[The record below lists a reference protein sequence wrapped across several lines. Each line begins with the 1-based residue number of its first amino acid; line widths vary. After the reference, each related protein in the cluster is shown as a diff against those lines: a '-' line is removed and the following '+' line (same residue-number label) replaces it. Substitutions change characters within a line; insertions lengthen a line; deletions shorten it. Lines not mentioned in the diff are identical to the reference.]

1 MIALLVLSPFVLS
14 PLAAFVGARWPA
26 QVRWLALW
34 PASLAVV
41 FEHILRTRV
50 AVEGPQIVSLPWAPS
65 LGLTLQFNLDG
76 LGLMFALM
84 ITVIG
89 ALIVLY
95 ASAYMKGHP
104 HISRLLASLFVFMG
118 AMLGVVLSDNVF
130 VLFVFWELTGF
141 ASFLLIGFDHDKA
154 ASRASAMQALLVT
167 GAGGIA
173 LLAGAALLVQ
183 MTGETTI
190 SGMAAI
196 GHLVIGEHPLYLV
209 CMTLFLLAA
218 FTKSAQVPFHF
229 WLPNAMA
236 APTPVSAYLHSA
248 TMVKAGVYLLARMTP
263 VLGGT
268 VPWTTTLMIVGG
280 VTMVGAAWR
289 SVQET
294 DLKRVLA
301 YSTVSA
307 LGSLVLMIGIG
318 TPGAIVAAVVYMV
331 AHACYKG
338 TLFMVAGAIDHETGT
353 RDVLRLSGLR
363 HVMPRT
369 GLAAALASASM
380 MGLPLF
386 FGFFGKELFYEA
398 EWQHESSAGLL
409 LTVTVAASALTGV
422 AGLIAGVGPFV
433 GRLMDGGDH
442 VHEPPWPMWA
452 GPVFLASA
460 GVIFCLAPAIV
471 TGPVALAT
479 ASVTGFFTPV
489 NLVLWHGF
497 TPVLGLSVLTLVLA
511 AGLYTQRTRLRR
523 SRPGTLGSEA
533 VYVVPLRL
541 LDAVSA
547 RVAPALYSASLR
559 SYLLVLILTAAGL
572 VGSAVLLGGGLWS
585 VGSLT
590 PYRAH
595 EVLLALLI
603 CSGAVMAAKATSS
616 MKAVLALGV
625 VGYGVALLFVMYGAP
640 DLAMTQ
646 FSVETLTVVI
656 FVLVFRM
663 FGSFSH
669 LSSQLVRTRDA
680 VIAGIV
686 GAGVAAL
693 VLLVSAGDRVSRL
706 TDYFVDTGPG
716 LAHGRNIVNVI
727 LVDFRGFDT
736 LGEITVLAVAAI
748 GVHALLRISVDE
760 RGRS

>member
-1 MIALLVLSPFVLS
+1 VIALLVLSPFVFS
-14 PLAAFVGARWPA
+14 PVAALVGARWPRH
-26 QVRWLALW
+26 VRWLAVW
-34 PASLAVV
+34 PALLAVL
-41 FEHILRTRV
+41 FEHVLRTRV
-50 AVEGPQIVSLPWAPS
+50 AVDGPQIVSLPWAPS

-76 LGLMFALM
+76 LGLLFALM

-104 HISRLLASLFVFMG
+104 ALGRLLATLFVFMG
-118 AMLGVVLSDNVF
+118 AMLGVVLADNLF

-141 ASFLLIGFDHDKA
+141 ASFLLIGFEHDKA

-173 LLAGAALLVQ
+173 LLAGAALLAQ
-183 MTGETTI
+183 ITGSVSI
-190 SGMAAI
+190 SGVQAGGTPVAS
-196 GHLVIGEHPLYLV
+196 HPLYLV
-209 CMTLFLLAA
+209 CTALFLLAA

-268 VPWTTTLMIVGG
+268 TFWSTALMVVGG

-301 YSTVSA
+301 FSTVSA
-307 LGSLVLMIGIG
+307 LGALVLMLGIG
-318 TPGAIVAAVVYMV
+318 TPGAVIAAVVYMI
-331 AHACYKG
+331 AHAAYKG
-338 TLFMVAGAIDHETGT
+338 TLFMVAGAIDHEAGT
-353 RDVLRLSGLR
+353 RDTTRLSGLR

-369 GLAAALASASM
+369 AVASALAAASM

-398 EWQHESSAGLL
+398 EWQYAGAAGLL
-409 LTVTVAASALTGV
+409 LAVSVAANALSGV

-433 GRLMDGGDH
+433 GPRMSGGAH
-442 VHEPPWPMWA
+442 VHEPPWPMWF
-452 GPVFLASA
+452 GPMFLATT
-460 GVIFCLAPAIV
+460 GVVFTLLPGIV
-471 TGPVALAT
+471 NGPIALAS
-479 ASVTGFFTPV
+479 ASVTGVLAPV

-497 TPVLGLSVLTLVLA
+497 TPVLGLSVLTLALA
-511 AGLYTQRTRLRR
+511 GGLYTQRALLRR
-523 SRPGTLGSEA
+523 VLPGSLGTEA
-533 VYVVPLRL
+533 TYHVTLRL
-541 LDAVSA
+541 LDAVSTA
-547 RVAPALYSASLR
+547 VSPALQSGSLR
-559 SYLLVLILTAAGL
+559 SYVLVLILATGGLLGAALVVGGGGWSIAGL
-572 VGSAVLLGGGLWS
+572 TAFRS
-585 VGSLT
+585 
-590 PYRAH
+590 H
-595 EVLLALLI
+595 EVLIAMLI
-603 CSGAVMAAKATSS
+603 CAGAVMAARATSS
-616 MKAVLALGV
+616 MKAVLALGA

-663 FGSFSH
+663 FGSFAH
-669 LSSQLVRTRDA
+669 LSSRIVRTRDA
-680 VIAGIV
+680 IIAGVV
-686 GAGVAAL
+686 GVGVSTL
-693 VLLVSAGDRVSRL
+693 VLLVGAGDRSSRL
-706 TDYFVDTGPG
+706 SEYFVDVGPTV
-716 LAHGRNIVNVI
+716 AHGRNIVNVI

-736 LGEITVLAVAAI
+736 MGEITVLVVAAI
-748 GVHALLRISVDE
+748 GVHALLRISADE
-760 RGRS
+760 RGRQ